1 VTIALTGAVP
11 VTSEL
16 VIGAGG
22 GGDEG
27 EALLPEPPQAVNTR
41 TTGNANTRPIL
52 VGTIEMVP

>member
-1 VTIALTGAVP
+1 
-11 VTSEL
+11 